1 MKNAF
6 LFKKSF
12 QTKIFN
18 VTGPQCENRHT
29 FLLFAGA
36 FWEKS
41 NGIFTFFCEI
51 YTIYSL
57 LFVISN
63 DKRT

>member
-29 FLLFAGA
+29 FLLLAGA

-41 NGIFTFFCEI
+41 NGIFTFFFKLCNI
-51 YTIYSL
+51 QSTL
-57 LFVISN
+57 CNF
-63 DKRT
+63 K